1 MLSIRLLICGGVRL
15 IEIRLIRLQEPCS
28 ACVIIDSLIQEMI
41 QKMQVVYPDVKVVMM
56 TLDSLGQVREVEG
69 LEVEKFPVLFVNG
82 VQVTAGS
89 LPTPQQMKIWFE
101 G

>member
-1 MLSIRLLICGGVRL
+1 MCFLR
-15 IEIRLIRLQEPCS
+15 EIKLIRLQEPCS
-28 ACVIIDSLIQEMI
+28 ACVIIDGLIQEML
-41 QKMQVVYPDVKVVMM
+41 QKMQIVYPDVIVEMM

-82 VQVTAGS
+82 VQMTAGS
-89 LPTPQQMKIWFE
+89 LPTPQQMRKWFE